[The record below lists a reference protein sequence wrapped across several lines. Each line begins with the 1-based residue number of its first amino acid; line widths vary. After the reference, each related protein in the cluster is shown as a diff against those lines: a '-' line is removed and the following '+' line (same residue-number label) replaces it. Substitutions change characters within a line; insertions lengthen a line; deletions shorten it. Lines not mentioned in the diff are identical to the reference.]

1 MNDGE
6 SASICEYYPDKKKRN
21 TINGR
26 YQQYHADT
34 RNEGKKTSKRT
45 SEESRNTFEDDTPYS
60 GATSTTQ
67 FTTRNSTNTE
77 MGENYYNGS
86 RNNELNDGTTSSRRD
101 KSSESYNQGGSN
113 YDANP
118 YSNIDP
124 EPYHRAEENRNN
136 KSWCP
141 EDYGAAIASNDPA
154 KSNPTSSTM
163 LTFNHHHEHHT
174 DHRDDHNPAATGTT
188 SPSITRPTCYDTAKQ
203 SGAVTNDCRSV
214 KENHRPHHHQE
225 QQQQQ
230 PYGHY
235 NYHAPPP
242 PGACYSA
249 PRAFP
254 SYHVSGEPQDK
265 NHHSNTAENADSPA
279 NGYRHDECSS
289 SWDANVFSQPHQHQY
304 QDHCNQYQQQHQQH
318 APYYYN
324 NCAPYSYYTYNYDNH
339 IAINAPYWNWNQPPD
354 GANQNKRSFYE
365 YESAS
370 SINDHASGIDHIK
383 AETMPHTNCRPIRK
397 RTKKR
402 PDDMPRYPL
411 SAYNFFFSEEREV
424 VLAVLSLLPS
434 EGPSRNDCE
443 PAIPVCVSDTKTCTT
458 CSSSTEEGQ
467 GSFKDE
473 AMEAKPKF
481 QNQEKEMQYIKAT
494 LSNHKM
500 PEKEMEKLQKQIK
513 ANTQRMLDTHLEG
526 GKMKKSHKKTH
537 GKITFQ
543 VLSKLI
549 GQRWREISD
558 ADAKQYYL
566 DLAKNDMDRYIK
578 HMENYEKLAM

>member
-1 MNDGE
+1 MVLATIAIINTTTRSQKYSRAKKLPTSKNIEDGE
-6 SASICEYYPDKKKRN
+6 INAAFGKKIKKNENDVKTSHSGATASTNHCNDLTRSRKRN
-21 TINGR
+21 THAMGR
-26 YQQYHADT
+26 PDSIPSA
-34 RNEGKKTSKRT
+34 NS
-45 SEESRNTFEDDTPYS
+45 
-60 GATSTTQ
+60 STVSA
-67 FTTRNSTNTE
+67 F
-77 MGENYYNGS
+77 GS
-86 RNNELNDGTTSSRRD
+86 FRNNRHELNDGTTSRRD
-101 KSSESYNQGGSN
+101 KSSGSTHASN

-118 YSNIDP
+118 YSNINP
-124 EPYHRAEENRNN
+124 EPYHPFPEENRTS

-141 EDYGAAIASNDPA
+141 EDYGAAIASNDQA
-154 KSNPTSSTM
+154 KSNPNSTM
-163 LTFNHHHEHHT
+163 LEFNNHHEHHT
-174 DHRDDHNPAATGTT
+174 DHRDDHDRAATGNT
-188 SPSITRPTCYDTAKQ
+188 SSSVTSPTCYDATKQ

-214 KENHRPHHHQE
+214 KENHRHNHHQE
-225 QQQQQ
+225 QKQQQ

-242 PGACYSA
+242 PDACYSA
-249 PRAFP
+249 PREFP
-254 SYHVSGEPQDK
+254 SYHMSGDPQD

-279 NGYRHDECSS
+279 NGYGH
-289 SWDANVFSQPHQHQY
+289 VFSQPHQHQY

-318 APYYYN
+318 ASHYYN
-324 NCAPYSYYTYNYDNH
+324 NCAPYSYYNYDNH
-339 IAINAPYWNWNQPPD
+339 SALNAPYWNWNQPPD

-383 AETMPHTNCRPIRK
+383 AETMPHTKCRSIKK

-481 QNQEKEMQYIKAT
+481 QNQEEEMQYIKAI

-500 PEKEMEKLQKQIK
+500 PEKEMEELQKRIK

-558 ADAKQYYL
+558 ADAKQHYF
-566 DLAKNDMDRYIK
+566 DLAKNDMDRYKK
-578 HMENYEKLAM
+578 HMKNYDDST

>member
-1 MNDGE
+1 MVLATIAIINTTTRSQKYSRAKKLPTSKNIEDGE
-6 SASICEYYPDKKKRN
+6 MNAAFGKKIKKNENDVKTSHSGATASTNHCNDLTRSRKRN
-21 TINGR
+21 THAMGR
-26 YQQYHADT
+26 PDSIPSA
-34 RNEGKKTSKRT
+34 NS
-45 SEESRNTFEDDTPYS
+45 
-60 GATSTTQ
+60 STVSA
-67 FTTRNSTNTE
+67 F
-77 MGENYYNGS
+77 GS
-86 RNNELNDGTTSSRRD
+86 FRNNRHELNDGTTSRRD
-101 KSSESYNQGGSN
+101 KSSGSTHASN

-118 YSNIDP
+118 YSNINP
-124 EPYHRAEENRNN
+124 EPYHPFPEENRTS

-141 EDYGAAIASNDPA
+141 EDYGAAIASNDQA
-154 KSNPTSSTM
+154 KSNPNSTM
-163 LTFNHHHEHHT
+163 LEFNNHHEHHT
-174 DHRDDHNPAATGTT
+174 DHRDDHDRAATGNT
-188 SPSITRPTCYDTAKQ
+188 SSSVTSPTCYDATKQ
-203 SGAVTNDCRSV
+203 SGAVTNDCRSE
-214 KENHRPHHHQE
+214 KDNHRPHHHQE
-225 QQQQQ
+225 QKQQQ

-242 PGACYSA
+242 PDACYSA
-249 PRAFP
+249 PREFP
-254 SYHVSGEPQDK
+254 SYHMSGDPQD
-265 NHHSNTAENADSPA
+265 NHHSNTAENADSPT
-279 NGYRHDECSS
+279 NGYGH
-289 SWDANVFSQPHQHQY
+289 VFSQPHQHQY

-324 NCAPYSYYTYNYDNH
+324 NCAPYSYYNYDNH
-339 IAINAPYWNWNQPPD
+339 SALNAPYWNWNQPPD

-383 AETMPHTNCRPIRK
+383 AETMPHTYCRPIRK

-481 QNQEKEMQYIKAT
+481 QNQEEEMQYIKAI

-500 PEKEMEKLQKQIK
+500 PDKEMEELQKRIK

-558 ADAKQYYL
+558 ADAKQHYF
-566 DLAKNDMDRYIK
+566 DLAKNDMDRYKK
-578 HMENYEKLAM
+578 HMKNYDDST

>member
-77 MGENYYNGS
+77 MGENDYNGS
-86 RNNELNDGTTSSRRD
+86 RKNDVNDGTTSRSD
-101 KSSESYNQGGSN
+101 KSSGSYNQGSN

-118 YSNIDP
+118 YSNINP
-124 EPYHRAEENRNN
+124 EPYHPFPQENRN

-141 EDYGAAIASNDPA
+141 ELFGAAIASNDQA
-154 KSNPTSSTM
+154 KSKPNSTM
-163 LTFNHHHEHHT
+163 LKFNNHHEHHT
-174 DHRDDHNPAATGTT
+174 DHRDDHDRAATGNT
-188 SPSITRPTCYDTAKQ
+188 SSSVTSPTCYDATKQ
-203 SGAVTNDCRSV
+203 SGAVTNDCRSE
-214 KENHRPHHHQE
+214 KDNHRPHHHQE
-225 QQQQQ
+225 QKQQQ

-242 PGACYSA
+242 PDACYSA
-249 PRAFP
+249 PREFP
-254 SYHVSGEPQDK
+254 SYHMSGDPQD
-265 NHHSNTAENADSPA
+265 NHHSNAAENADSPT

-289 SWDANVFSQPHQHQY
+289 WWDANVFSQPHQHQY
-304 QDHCNQYQQQHQQH
+304 QDHCNQYHQQHQQH

-324 NCAPYSYYTYNYDNH
+324 NCAPYSYYTYNCDNH

-383 AETMPHTNCRPIRK
+383 AETMPHTKCRTIKK

-458 CSSSTEEGQ
+458 CSSSTEKGQ

-481 QNQEKEMQYIKAT
+481 QNQEEEMQYIKAI

-500 PEKEMEKLQKQIK
+500 PEKEMEELQKRIK

-558 ADAKQYYL
+558 TDAKQHYF

-578 HMENYEKLAM
+578 HMENYKKLAME

>member
-1 MNDGE
+1 M
-6 SASICEYYPDKKKRN
+6 
-21 TINGR
+21 
-26 YQQYHADT
+26 
-34 RNEGKKTSKRT
+34 
-45 SEESRNTFEDDTPYS
+45 S
-60 GATSTTQ
+60 G
-67 FTTRNSTNTE
+67 
-77 MGENYYNGS
+77 
-86 RNNELNDGTTSSRRD
+86 D
-101 KSSESYNQGGSN
+101 
-113 YDANP
+113 
-118 YSNIDP
+118 
-124 EPYHRAEENRNN
+124 
-136 KSWCP
+136 
-141 EDYGAAIASNDPA
+141 
-154 KSNPTSSTM
+154 
-163 LTFNHHHEHHT
+163 
-174 DHRDDHNPAATGTT
+174 
-188 SPSITRPTCYDTAKQ
+188 
-203 SGAVTNDCRSV
+203 
-214 KENHRPHHHQE
+214 
-225 QQQQQ
+225 
-230 PYGHY
+230 
-235 NYHAPPP
+235 
-242 PGACYSA
+242 
-249 PRAFP
+249 
-254 SYHVSGEPQDK
+254 PQD
-265 NHHSNTAENADSPA
+265 NHHSNAAENADSPT

-318 APYYYN
+318 ASYYYN
-324 NCAPYSYYTYNYDNH
+324 NCAPYSYYVYNYDNH
-339 IAINAPYWNWNQPPD
+339 SALNTPFWNWNQPPD
-354 GANQNKRSFYE
+354 GTNQNKRSFYE

-370 SINDHASGIDHIK
+370 SINDDASGIDHIK
-383 AETMPHTNCRPIRK
+383 AETMPHTNCRPTRK
-397 RTKKR
+397 RTKRR

-424 VLAVLSLLPS
+424 ILAVLSLLPS

-443 PAIPVCVSDTKTCTT
+443 PDIPVCGSDTTTTCT
-458 CSSSTEEGQ
+458 SSSTEEGQ

-481 QNQEKEMQYIKAT
+481 QNQEKEMHYIKAT

-500 PEKEMEKLQKQIK
+500 PEKEMEKLQKKIK